1 MYKAIITIT
10 FKKSILDPQGSA
22 VHKALTSLGYQNVSD
37 VRVGK
42 HLEVQLD
49 SPSIEEAKEQLK
61 EMCVKLLANP
71 VIEDY
76 YVEVSEVGK

>member
-1 MYKAIITIT
+1 MYKAIVTIT

-22 VHKALTSLGYQNVSD
+22 VLKALKALGYQDVED

-42 HLEVQLD
+42 HMEIQID
-49 SPSIEEAKEQLK
+49 SPNFETALEQLK
-61 EMCVKLLANP
+61 EMCSKLLANP

-76 YVEVSEVGK
+76 HIDVAEAKS

>member
-1 MYKAIITIT
+1 MYKAVITIT

-22 VHKALTSLGYQNVSD
+22 VHKALTSLGYQNVQE

-42 HLEVQLD
+42 HIEVLLD
-49 SPSIEEAKEQLK
+49 GTGLEEAREQLK
-61 EMCVKLLANP
+61 EMCAKLLANP

-76 YVEVSEVGK
+76 IVEVAEVRK

>member
-1 MYKAIITIT
+1 MYKAIVTIT

-22 VHKALTSLGYQNVSD
+22 VLKALKSLGYQDVQD

-42 HLEVQLD
+42 HMEILLD
-49 SPSIEEAKEQLK
+49 SPSMETALEQLK
-61 EMCVKLLANP
+61 EMCSKLLANP

-76 YVEVSEVGK
+76 HVDVAEVKS

>member
-1 MYKAIITIT
+1 MYKAIVTIT

-22 VHKALTSLGYQNVSD
+22 VLKALKSLGYQDVED

-42 HLEVQLD
+42 HMEIQLNSANMETALE
-49 SPSIEEAKEQLK
+49 ELK
-61 EMCVKLLANP
+61 EMCSKLLANP

-76 YVEVSEVGK
+76 HVDVTEVKS